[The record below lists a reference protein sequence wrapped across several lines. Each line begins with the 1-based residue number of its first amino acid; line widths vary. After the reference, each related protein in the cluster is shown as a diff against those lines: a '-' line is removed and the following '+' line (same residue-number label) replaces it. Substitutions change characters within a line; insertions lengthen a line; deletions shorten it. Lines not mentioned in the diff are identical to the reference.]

1 MRNICNYKGNGKVN
15 AVKRNIKLLKL
26 INNFSE
32 DKEFKKIL
40 DIISSKLEVP
50 TNYLLHYVKFITSK
64 VFYKKMEFSKKFKL
78 LYLPISI
85 TFFFHF

>member
-50 TNYLLHYVKFITSK
+50 T
-64 VFYKKMEFSKKFKL
+64 
-78 LYLPISI
+78 SI
-85 TFFFHF
+85 TFCMT